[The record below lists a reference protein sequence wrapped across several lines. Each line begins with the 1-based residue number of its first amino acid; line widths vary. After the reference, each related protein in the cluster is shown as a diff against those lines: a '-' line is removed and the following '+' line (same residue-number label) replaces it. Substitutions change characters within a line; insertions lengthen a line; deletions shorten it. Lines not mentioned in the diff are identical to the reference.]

1 MDLCVSTYDFGVCLL
16 TYTLLHVLCVYV
28 CVLYAVIYSDYCID
42 VWLTLRHDS
51 HDVSTERCA

>member
-1 MDLCVSTYDFGVCLL
+1 MDLCVSTYDFGGFCLRTRYFMCCVC
-16 TYTLLHVLCVYV
+16 V